1 MSVRARAWCVTS
13 FDLTLVERLPV
24 LVESR
29 KLRYAAC
36 QVEKCPTTGREHLQ
50 AYIEFPAPRTLKSGK
65 DVIGDVSAH
74 FEVRRGSAEE
84 ARNYVRKE
92 ETRVRGPWEWGEF
105 IGGQGQ
111 FFLSL
116 SFHL

>member
-1 MSVRARAWCVTS
+1 M
-13 FDLTLVERLPV
+13 